1 MISEERL
8 RIAMLTEKQP
18 ALPLIDE
25 RRWAKTL
32 GYAALTFAV
41 SFNAFVVQREDL
53 LRTLRGLDT
62 DAWERTGN
70 IEGRNHSVFSQTRRM
85 ALHEIEH
92 FSQFQALVD
101 KLNLNSNYKRGTMT
115 DNILIWSKSI
125 ITTSPARWSSL
136 VQSVPLE
143 LLSMRPAPNEWSAIE
158 CLQHVADV
166 ERVSFPMRIKALMTG
181 QPFTS
186 FNPQDRPPKPPPT
199 IALADEFNQLR
210 QQTLVLF
217 NQITEADLD
226 NQALHAEYGMVS
238 LRQFVHHMA
247 GHDLNHLVQAEW
259 ALMQPFIRG
268 CGPWVVNYDDHIVKV
283 D

>member
-1 MISEERL
+1 
-8 RIAMLTEKQP
+8 
-18 ALPLIDE
+18 
-25 RRWAKTL
+25 
-32 GYAALTFAV
+32 
-41 SFNAFVVQREDL
+41 
-53 LRTLRGLDT
+53 
-62 DAWERTGN
+62 
-70 IEGRNHSVFSQTRRM
+70 
-85 ALHEIEH
+85 
-92 FSQFQALVD
+92 
-101 KLNLNSNYKRGTMT
+101 MT
-115 DNILIWSKSI
+115 DNILVWSKSI
-125 ITTSPARWSSL
+125 ITTSPARWLSL
-136 VQSVPLE
+136 VQSVPME
-143 LLSMRPAPNEWSAIE
+143 LLSIRPAPNEWSAIE

-186 FNPQDRPPKPPPT
+186 FNPADQPPKPPPT
-199 IALADEFNQLR
+199 IALADDFNQLR

-226 NQALHAEYGMVS
+226 KQALHAEYGMVS

-247 GHDLNHLVQAEW
+247 GHDLNHLVQAER